1 MRNFLH
7 RPHAFCKVWRWYFL
21 ASPQSAVCFFFGR
34 PFLVVVVIRH
44 RHLPK
49 SYKKRYKKKK
59 KNNIIHSPG
68 NDTTTGTR
76 DAPTREYRRKFREAD
91 LSERD
96 FCTGV
101 AHAQEREERER
112 GRVFAKEVKSRYR
125 QKNVVSNFSLTPP
138 LPALSRPLPGRKDGK
153 PIGKNRAAFR
163 ALREARRARKTKRGA
178 RWVGRI
184 DLVYFTS
191 VFGVVFGSKDRF
203 RSAFSKR
210 AISHFLSNQ
219 LPPSNFYR
227 VVLVQSL
234 KK

>member
-1 MRNFLH
+1 M
-7 RPHAFCKVWRWYFL
+7 
-21 ASPQSAVCFFFGR
+21 ASPQSAVCFFFWPSIFGR
-34 PFLVVVVIRH
+34 RRH
-44 RHLPK
+44 PSSSSPEKLQK
-49 SYKKRYKKKK
+49 EIQKKK

-96 FCTGV
+96 FCTV
-101 AHAQEREERER
+101 ARAQEREERER

-163 ALREARRARKTKRGA
+163 ALREARRARKAKRGA

>member
-1 MRNFLH
+1 MQS
-7 RPHAFCKVWRWYFL
+7 AFFL
-21 ASPQSAVCFFFGR
+21 AVHFWSSSSSGSSKATKR
-34 PFLVVVVIRH
+34 DT
-44 RHLPK
+44 
-49 SYKKRYKKKK
+49 KKNNN
-59 KNNIIHSPG
+59 NNIIHSLPE
-68 NDTTTGTR
+68 TTQRQARATHGPANTDENFAR
-76 DAPTREYRRKFREAD
+76 QICPSEIFAQSRARRREK
-91 LSERD
+91 
-96 FCTGV
+96 
-101 AHAQEREERER
+101 RER

>member
-1 MRNFLH
+1 M
-7 RPHAFCKVWRWYFL
+7 
-21 ASPQSAVCFFFGR
+21 ASPQSAVCFFFWPSIFGR
-34 PFLVVVVIRH
+34 RRH
-44 RHLPK
+44 PSSTSSEKLQK
-49 SYKKRYKKKK
+49 EIQKKKRK
-59 KNNIIHSPG
+59 IIHSLPE
-68 NDTTTGTR
+68 TTQRQARATHGPANTDENFAR
-76 DAPTREYRRKFREAD
+76 QICPSEIFAQSRARRREKR
-91 LSERD
+91 
-96 FCTGV
+96 
-101 AHAQEREERER
+101 ERER

-184 DLVYFTS
+184 DLAYFTS

>member
-1 MRNFLH
+1 M
-7 RPHAFCKVWRWYFL
+7 
-21 ASPQSAVCFFFGR
+21 
-34 PFLVVVVIRH
+34 
-44 RHLPK
+44 
-49 SYKKRYKKKK
+49 
-59 KNNIIHSPG
+59 HSRARAG
-68 NDTTTGTR
+68 
-76 DAPTREYRRKFREAD
+76 ERR
-91 LSERD
+91 
-96 FCTGV
+96 
-101 AHAQEREERER
+101 ERER
-112 GRVFAKEVKSRYR
+112 GRVFAKEVKSRYG

>member
-1 MRNFLH
+1 MRNFFL
-7 RPHAFCKVWRWYFL
+7 RRLHAFCKVWRWYFL

-34 PFLVVVVIRH
+34 PFLVVVVIRVI
-44 RHLPK
+44 K
-49 SYKKRYKKKK
+49 SYKKRYKKK

-96 FCTGV
+96 FCTV
-101 AHAQEREERER
+101 ARAQEREERER

>member
-1 MRNFLH
+1 MSSSSSGSSKATKRDTKKKEKEYNPFSRKRHNDRHARRTDPRIQTKISRGRFVRARFLH
-7 RPHAFCKVWRWYFL
+7 SRAR
-21 ASPQSAVCFFFGR
+21 AG
-34 PFLVVVVIRH
+34 
-44 RHLPK
+44 
-49 SYKKRYKKKK
+49 
-59 KNNIIHSPG
+59 
-68 NDTTTGTR
+68 
-76 DAPTREYRRKFREAD
+76 ERR
-91 LSERD
+91 
-96 FCTGV
+96 
-101 AHAQEREERER
+101 ERER

-219 LPPSNFYR
+219 LPPSNFYKG
-227 VVLVQSL
+227 SL
-234 KK
+234 GPVT